1 MIYSTDCNFVIKVI
15 GKEQIIE
22 CYTKEQVKN
31 NIRHPQGCIV
41 YKVLKDGTVEKMGII
56 KPQ

>member
-1 MIYSTDCNFVIKVI
+1 MFYSTDCNFVIKVI

-31 NIRHPQGCIV
+31 NIRHINGCIV
-41 YKVLKDGTVEKMGII
+41 YKVLKDGTLERMAVI
-56 KPQ
+56 KGQ